1 MEIVVG
7 IAVIAIV
14 IWLVARRKDQS
25 GPSTSRS
32 GAKARAASSDPPK
45 QFSGSDL
52 RREIDAAL
60 TRDYSAATQPGVL
73 SKVERRLTEEHV
85 PPSPASSSVEAW
97 SPRTQQLEVA
107 GEWYR
112 AENLRSLFTRHATVS
127 ESGDEIHLPAV
138 LVPDPSNPY
147 DKRAVAVFVD
157 GLHVGYMERPQ
168 ARRYHAAISKLPGGE
183 LTVPSRQW
191 LRGTDDDTWARV
203 TLSLP
208 DPAELQ
214 CPNPTK
220 GEHIVLPP
228 GSTDQVTKEEDHM
241 EHLANLLKQYG
252 TDRVLAATLRRITEQ
267 RPRSTVE
274 LVAVEIDCLPVGVL
288 SKIQTAN
295 FLPLVRRAEAEGAR
309 LVCRASL
316 RGNALKADVALHARK
331 AQDLDDQDL
340 ETLFGAA

>member
-73 SKVERRLTEEHV
+73 SKVERRLLSRGLV
-85 PPSPASSSVEAW
+85 
-97 SPRTQQLEVA
+97 PRTQQLEVA

-168 ARRYHAAISKLPGGE
+168 AQRYHAAISKLPGGE

-228 GSTDQVTKEEDHM
+228 GSTVQVTKEEDHM